1 VILFP
6 PSFCRVLIIFEDKEE
21 VDFIGD
27 LIMGGGPS
35 KAKQGKCAFLFDIVS
50 NSRNSVD
57 VDKFDYLQ
65 RDAYNVGIKST
76 YVMFCSFCLWACV
89 TSSSYDSGRLLQ
101 YSRVFG
107 DEICFHAKESFNLYE
122 LFHTRYSLFKQVHV
136 G

>member
-1 VILFP
+1 MFA
-6 PSFCRVLIIFEDKEE
+6 DKEE

-76 YVMFCSFCLWACV
+76 CV
-89 TSSSYDSGRLLQ
+89 IF
-101 YSRVFG
+101 FG
-107 DEICFHAKESFNLYE
+107 DRAFS
-122 LFHTRYSLFKQVHV
+122 
-136 G
+136 